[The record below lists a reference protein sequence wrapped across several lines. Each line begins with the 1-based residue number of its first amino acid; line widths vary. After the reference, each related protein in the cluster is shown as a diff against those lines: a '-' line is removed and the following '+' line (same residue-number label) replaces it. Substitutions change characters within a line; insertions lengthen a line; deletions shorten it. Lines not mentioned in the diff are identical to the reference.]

1 MLNLPKFNDY
11 FLQNMHSREISSS
24 GRVAISYG
32 KLVQLIKS
40 STSRSE
46 TPSDIKAAVA
56 AKKTRFSGY
65 GQQDAQ

>member
-11 FLQNMHSREISSS
+11 FLQNMHTREISSN
-24 GRVAISYG
+24 GRVAISYA
-32 KLVQLIKS
+32 KLVQLIRS

-46 TPSDIKAAVA
+46 TPSDIKAAVSI
-56 AKKTRFSGY
+56 KKTRFSGY